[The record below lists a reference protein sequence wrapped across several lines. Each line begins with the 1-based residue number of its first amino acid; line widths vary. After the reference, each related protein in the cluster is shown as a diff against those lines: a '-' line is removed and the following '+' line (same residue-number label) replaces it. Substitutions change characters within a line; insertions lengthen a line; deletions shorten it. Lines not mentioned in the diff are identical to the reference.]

1 MSKSMKNNWQTK
13 KLGEVCDIFNGNS
26 INAKIKKKKYFGLTT
41 GFPFIAT
48 KDVSF
53 NSSIDY
59 ENGVKIPNNETV
71 FKISKKDSVLICAEG
86 GSAGRKIGFTEQ
98 NVCFGNKLFS
108 IYANKH
114 SNKFIYY
121 FCFTNYFQKEFK
133 KSLTGIIGGVSLKK
147 FKEIQI
153 PLPPL
158 PEQKRIVKILDEV
171 FKKTGKAKENA
182 ERNLKNA
189 KDLFESYLQNVFVN
203 TGKDWEEKKLD
214 EICEMINRGVSPKY
228 TESNGLCVLNQ
239 KCIRDHKVNFDLARL
254 HDVKNK
260 KVSSEKYIKIGDV
273 LINSTGTG
281 TLGRVAQVR
290 ELNIEATV
298 DSHVTIVRS
307 IKNLFY
313 NKFFGYGLIFIEKE
327 ITKRGDGCG
336 GQTELAR
343 NTLKNDFRI
352 CYPKSL
358 SEQKSIVAKLD
369 ALSAET
375 KKLESIYK
383 QKLSDLEELKKSVL
397 KKAFEGKL

>member
-1 MSKSMKNNWQTK
+1 M
-13 KLGEVCDIFNGNS
+13 
-26 INAKIKKKKYFGLTT
+26 
-41 GFPFIAT
+41 
-48 KDVSF
+48 
-53 NSSIDY
+53 
-59 ENGVKIPNNETV
+59 
-71 FKISKKDSVLICAEG
+71 
-86 GSAGRKIGFTEQ
+86 
-98 NVCFGNKLFS
+98 
-108 IYANKH
+108 
-114 SNKFIYY
+114 
-121 FCFTNYFQKEFK
+121 
-133 KSLTGIIGGVSLKK
+133 
-147 FKEIQI
+147 
-153 PLPPL
+153 
-158 PEQKRIVKILDEV
+158 KILDEV